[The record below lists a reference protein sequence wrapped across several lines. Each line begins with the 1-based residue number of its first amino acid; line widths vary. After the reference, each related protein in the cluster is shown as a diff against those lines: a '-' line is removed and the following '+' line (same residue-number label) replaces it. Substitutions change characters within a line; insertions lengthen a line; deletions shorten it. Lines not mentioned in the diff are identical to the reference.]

1 MSPAQR
7 EDTKHPSRKQKD
19 RVRTC
24 SAVGAYGE
32 QTDSSAHPRELAQL
46 RQFQNVAQFVT
57 VRCKLPEHFL
67 FTRERID
74 TLVSPNA

>member
-1 MSPAQR
+1 M
-7 EDTKHPSRKQKD
+7 
-19 RVRTC
+19 RTLNILRANKKTE
-24 SAVGAYGE
+24 SARAVGAYGE

-67 FTRERID
+67 FTREGID